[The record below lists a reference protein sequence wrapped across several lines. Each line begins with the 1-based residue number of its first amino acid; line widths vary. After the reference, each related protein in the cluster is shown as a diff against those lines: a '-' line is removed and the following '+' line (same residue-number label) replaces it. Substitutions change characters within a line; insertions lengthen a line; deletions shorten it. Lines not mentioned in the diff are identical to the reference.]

1 MKKTMIAGLGTAA
14 LLALSACEDG
24 ILGEIES
31 MGSQDYGA
39 SDTDVRVIETT
50 AERVVDGDTVTVAL
64 AEDLEATN
72 EAGTEH
78 SVRVLGLDAPE
89 MNFTSSEDPE
99 CGAEEAT
106 DELTDLLFEGDQGRD
121 VTLVFDEHADEI
133 DRFGRSLAYIEVD
146 GVDAGAHV
154 IEAGYAAAW
163 YPSSEPEPE
172 RYNEYAQLQQEAKG
186 SGAGAW
192 GQCESMGR

>member
-14 LLALSACEDG
+14 LLALTACEDG

-31 MGSQDYGA
+31 MGSEDYGT
-39 SDTDVRVIETT
+39 SDADVRVIETT
-50 AERVVDGDTVTVAL
+50 VERVVDGDTVTVAL

-106 DELTDLLFEGDQGRD
+106 DELFDLLFSGDQGQD
-121 VTLVFDEHADEI
+121 VTLIFDAEADEI
-133 DRFGRSLAYIEVD
+133 DRFGRSLAYVEVD
-146 GVDAGAHV
+146 GFDAGAHV

-163 YPSSEPEPE
+163 YPASEPEPE
-172 RYNEYAQLQQEAKG
+172 RYSEYAQLQQQAEG

-192 GQCESMGR
+192 GECESMGR